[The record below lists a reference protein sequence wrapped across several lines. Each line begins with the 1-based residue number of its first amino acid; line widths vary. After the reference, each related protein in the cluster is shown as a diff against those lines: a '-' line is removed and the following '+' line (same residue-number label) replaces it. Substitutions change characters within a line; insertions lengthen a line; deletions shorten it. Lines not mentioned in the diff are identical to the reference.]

1 MQPTATRWL
10 LALDVDRTTLT
21 NDYRLLPAVRDAV
34 QRARQAGI
42 AVSLATARGP
52 VALEVVLRDLGEI
65 DAAICFGGGLVLKRD
80 LGVWTPPHNQGSAC
94 GTIEKE
100 AALLIASVC
109 REVGVSFAVYGRN
122 TVFVEQMDARL
133 EKEFSHTGDRFE
145 VADIASLDVP
155 IFKFLVISKIEE
167 SEKLAVVKARL
178 DGLLSCANSHVNY
191 LEVGPL
197 GVSKGTGLAVLAQ
210 SLGVDR
216 QHTVAIG
223 DGENDIPMF
232 AWAGIS
238 IAMGHAA
245 EEVRAAADW
254 TTLSNTEAGVA
265 AAIDR
270 LFERTWSAV
279 ARNEA

>member
-1 MQPTATRWL
+1 MEPTATRWL
-10 LALDVDRTTLT
+10 LALDVDRTALT

-34 QRARQAGI
+34 QRARKAGI

-65 DAAICFGGGLVLKRD
+65 DAAICFGGALVLKRD
-80 LGVWTPPHNQGSAC
+80 QGVWTPPHNQGSAR
-94 GTIEKE
+94 GTVEKE
-100 AALLIASVC
+100 SALLVASIC
-109 REVGVSFAVYGRN
+109 RELGVSFAAYGRD
-122 TVFVEQMDARL
+122 TVFVSEVDARL
-133 EKEFSHTGDRFE
+133 AKEFSHTGDQYE
-145 VADIASLDVP
+145 VADVASLDVP
-155 IFKFLVISKIEE
+155 IFKFLVISKVEE
-167 SEKLAVVKARL
+167 SEKLAVLKNRL
-178 DGLLSCANSHVNY
+178 DGLLSCATSHVNY

-197 GVSKGTGLAVLAQ
+197 GISKGTGLAVLAQ

-232 AWAGIS
+232 GWAGLS

-245 EEVRAAADW
+245 QEVRDAADW
-254 TTLSNTEAGVA
+254 TILSNAEAGVA

-279 ARNEA
+279 ARSEA